1 MRLLLATLAILFG
14 SQADS
19 QQLSTTL
26 PFEAIVNLGSQTG
39 NGADRSWPI
48 TFNGTI
54 NAIDGNVSLGFPMGY
69 VPATTANTPAPHM
82 TPAAFGEALVN
93 CWLASGSPT
102 YSANPQAFYAGP
114 PVAGL
119 GNFGAS
125 SDYVTAG
132 QDIPVYGAGMPPSGG
147 LWSRI
152 LKAAPPAS
160 DHATID
166 ISGLSIAVTVGEQI
180 VCHIDGSSMPA
191 GTPEDVEG
199 GWTIFYTPN

>member
-93 CWLASGSPT
+93 CWHRDRRPIPLIRRRSTPGLRWLALAT
-102 YSANPQAFYAGP
+102 SARRAI
-114 PVAGL
+114 
-119 GNFGAS
+119 
-125 SDYVTAG
+125 T
-132 QDIPVYGAGMPPSGG
+132 
-147 LWSRI
+147 
-152 LKAAPPAS
+152 
-160 DHATID
+160 
-166 ISGLSIAVTVGEQI
+166 
-180 VCHIDGSSMPA
+180 
-191 GTPEDVEG
+191 
-199 GWTIFYTPN
+199 